1 MNEPGHHE
9 DEPGRHETM
18 STSPLMPA
26 PEACSTSAEP
36 ARDPRQPSAA
46 APAAAVA
53 PAAATDSARASAAAS
68 PAPRIAVV
76 IGTGGI
82 GGALAEAL
90 RSAAEYDEVVV
101 LGRRSTPAVDLLD
114 EASIAAAA
122 RWLAARG
129 APELVIDATG
139 ILHGPGM
146 APEKSWREL
155 DPATLAQ
162 AFAINA
168 IGPALLMK
176 HFLPLLPRERRAV
189 FATLSARV
197 GSIGDNRLGGWYAYR
212 ASKAALNQLVRTA
225 AVELRRSR
233 PQAICVALHPG
244 TVDTGLSAP
253 FAKSGLQVQAPA
265 EAAARLLAVIGRLG
279 PNDSGEFFDHRG
291 EPVPW

>member
-1 MNEPGHHE
+1 MNEPGHYE
-9 DEPGRHETM
+9 AM

-26 PEACSTSAEP
+26 PDACSTSAEP
-36 ARDPRQPSAA
+36 ASDPRQSSAAA
-46 APAAAVA
+46 APA
-53 PAAATDSARASAAAS
+53 TDAARASAAAS

-76 IGTGGI
+76 IGSGGI

-101 LGRRSTPAVDLLD
+101 LGRRSTPALDLLD
-114 EASIAAAA
+114 EASIAACA

-129 APELVIDATG
+129 ASELVIDATG
-139 ILHGPGM
+139 ILHGPDM

-176 HFLPLLPRERRAV
+176 HFLPLLPRDRRAV
-189 FATLSARV
+189 FATLSAKV

-225 AVELRRSR
+225 SVELRRNR

-265 EAAARLLAVIGRLG
+265 LAAQRLLTVLAGLKAE
-279 PNDSGEFFDHRG
+279 DSGQFFDYRG
-291 EPVPW
+291 ERLPW

>member
-9 DEPGRHETM
+9 AM

-46 APAAAVA
+46 APAAAAVAA
-53 PAAATDSARASAAAS
+53 PAAVAVAATDSARASAAAS

-101 LGRRSTPAVDLLD
+101 LGRRSTPALDLLD

-139 ILHGPGM
+139 ILHGPAM

-176 HFLPLLPRERRAV
+176 HFLPLLPRDRRAV
-189 FATLSARV
+189 FATLSAKV

-225 AVELRRSR
+225 SIELRRGR

-265 EAAARLLAVIGRLG
+265 LAAQRLLTVLG
-279 PNDSGEFFDHRG
+279 GLKAEDSGQFFDYRG
-291 EPVPW
+291 ERLPW

>member
-1 MNEPGHHE
+1 MSGGTSEAARAEVRVE
-9 DEPGRHETM
+9 DAGGRT
-18 STSPLMPA
+18 LA
-26 PEACSTSAEP
+26 VVVGGGGGVG
-36 ARDPRQPSAA
+36 
-46 APAAAVA
+46 AAVVA
-53 PAAATDSARASAAAS
+53 
-68 PAPRIAVV
+68 
-76 IGTGGI
+76 
-82 GGALAEAL
+82 AL
-90 RSAAEYDEVVV
+90 REAGGHDEVLA
-101 LGRRSTPAVDLLD
+101 LGRRSSPALDLLD

-122 RWLAARG
+122 AAVRARG
-129 APELVIDATG
+129 VPTRVFDATG
-139 ILHGPGM
+139 FLHGAGM
-146 APEKSWREL
+146 EPEKSWREL
-155 DPATLAQ
+155 DAAHLAH

-176 HFLPLLPRERRAV
+176 HFLPLLPRDRRAV

-253 FAKSGLQVQAPA
+253 FAKSGLQVQVPA
-265 EAAARLLAVIGRLG
+265 EAAARLLAVIERLG
-279 PNDSGEFFDHRG
+279 PGDSGEFFDHRG